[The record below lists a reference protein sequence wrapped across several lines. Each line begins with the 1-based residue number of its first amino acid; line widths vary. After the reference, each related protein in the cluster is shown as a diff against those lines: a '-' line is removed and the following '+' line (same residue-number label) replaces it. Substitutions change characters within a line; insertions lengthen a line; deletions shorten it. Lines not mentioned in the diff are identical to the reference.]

1 MHSTYNSEDYE
12 HEQKE
17 DVADDDTI
25 VVDLVPPYG
34 YSPSSKVSTSPAENG
49 KFHYIINYYA
59 IHISESLNFIRE
71 R

>member
-25 VVDLVPPYG
+25 VVDLGYG
-34 YSPSSKVSTSPAENG
+34 YNSPPKVSTSPTENG
-49 KFHYIINYYA
+49 KFHYIINYYV
-59 IHISESLNFIRE
+59 IHISQSLNH
-71 R
+71 